1 MRKDTRLSRTLHV
14 LLHMGGTA
22 DVMTSGQIATMLD
35 TNAVV
40 VRRTMAGL
48 REAGIVQSKKGR
60 GGGWSLLEPLESISL
75 LEVHKAVSGDE
86 LFCIGWTDSHS
97 GCLVEQ
103 SVNSHIGEAL
113 QAAEELLL
121 GRLGTVTL
129 GDIATS
135 MDLEEFE
142 AFHTATRT
150 DGVR

>member
-14 LLHMGGTA
+14 LLHMAGRTQA
-22 DVMTSGQIATMLD
+22 MTSTEIGEMLG
-35 TNAVV
+35 TNAAV

-48 REAGIVQSKKGR
+48 RDAGILNSQKGR
-60 GGGWSLLEPLESISL
+60 GGGWSLLEPLDGITL
-75 LEVHKAVSGDE
+75 LDIHKAVSGDD
-86 LFCIGWTDSHS
+86 LFCIGWTDSRS

-113 QAAEELLL
+113 RAAEELLL

-135 MDLEEFE
+135 MDLEEFD